1 MYALIAFIPLVF
13 TVIVMAGFNW
23 SAKRALPVAWFITA
37 VIAFGVWKMELG
49 SVAAYTLQGMLSS
62 LDTIIIV
69 FGAILIMNTLKASG
83 AMAVINR
90 GFSSLT
96 PDRRIQMI
104 IVAFTFGAF
113 IEGAAGF
120 GTPAALAAPLLIGL
134 GFPPL
139 AAAMTALIMNSV
151 PVCYG
156 AVGTPTN
163 TAFTTVTEQVIALGG
178 EPEAF
183 KMALS
188 QWSAIGHAFMCPF
201 IITITLMMMCKF
213 FGGKNGSVK
222 NAFPAIPF
230 VLFTSV
236 VFVVPYLTFATFLGP
251 EFPSLIG
258 ALIALPIVMTA
269 AKKGWFLPKDV
280 WDFPPHSE
288 WEKEWLAT
296 TEIQEDESV
305 KVETDM
311 SMVKAWIPYVII
323 ALILVVTRVPQFG
336 IKAIL
341 NTTNSPWAF
350 NINNLLGFEG
360 VNWSFKWAWS
370 PGILPFILVAI
381 LTIFIHGMKGDQVK
395 KAWKDTI
402 DMVSG
407 AAIALVFGVAMVQ
420 LFRSTNVNT
429 SGLQSM
435 IFVMAKGLADV
446 AGQAYIVVAPFI
458 GVLGAFISGSNTVS
472 NTLFSSLQFET
483 ATLLAMPQV
492 IIVALQNLGGAI
504 GNMTCINNI
513 VSACA
518 TTGTVGREGLLVK
531 RDAIPMVIYSLTMVA
546 LMGIVIFV
554 LKINPYPLG

>member
-1 MYALIAFIPLVF
+1 MYAIIAFIPLVF

-23 SAKRALPVAWFITA
+23 SAKRALPVAWLITA
-37 VIAFGVWKMELG
+37 VIAFGVWKMDIG
-49 SVAAYTLQGMLSS
+49 SVAAYSVQGMLNS

-83 AMAVINR
+83 GMAVINK
-90 GFSSLT
+90 GFSTLT

-151 PVCYG
+151 PVSYG

-163 TAFTTVTEQVIALGG
+163 TAFTTVTDQVIALGG

-188 QWSAIGHAFMCPF
+188 KWTAIGHAIMCPF
-201 IITITLMMMCKF
+201 IILICLMLMIKF
-213 FGGKNGSVK
+213 FGGKNNQIK
-222 NAFPAIPF
+222 HAFGALPF
-230 VLFTSV
+230 VIFTSI
-236 VFVVPYLTFATFLGP
+236 VFDIPYLIFAIFLGP

-258 ALIALPIVMTA
+258 ALIALPIVMAA
-269 AKKGWFLPKDV
+269 AKKGLFLPKDV
-280 WDFPPHSE
+280 WDFPPHEE
-288 WEKEWLAT
+288 WEDEWHAT
-296 TEIQEDESV
+296 TEIQEDESM
-305 KVETDM
+305 KVETNM

-341 NTTNSPWAF
+341 NSTNGPWAI
-350 NINNLLGFEG
+350 NIHNLLGFEG
-360 VNWSFKWAWS
+360 VDWSFKWAWS
-370 PGILPFILVAI
+370 PGVLPFVLVAI
-381 LTIFIHGMKGDQVK
+381 LTIFIHGMSGEQVK
-395 KAWKDTI
+395 RAWKDTF

-429 SGLQSM
+429 SGLESM
-435 IFVMAKGLADV
+435 IFIMAKGLADL

-483 ATLLAMPQV
+483 ATILVMPQV
-492 IIVALQNLGGAI
+492 LIVALQNLGGAI

-531 RDAIPMVIYSLTMVA
+531 RDAIPMVIYSLTMV
-546 LMGIVIFV
+546 LIMGIAIFV